1 MKKVLGLTLLAA
13 LGAFVVFM
21 TGCIPP
27 SEVPTPTGLTVE
39 ATADGAGVKLTWNAV
54 TVEGE
59 DVTYDIYFEGA
70 LLEFGEAIEV
80 TYYEDADPG
89 KAGEYEVIAVAGGE
103 ESEPAEISTKP
114 IAVAP
119 LEGWDINASG
129 ESGITFNV
137 AGKAIVTHSMGATG
151 TKRDEVDFYFT
162 NWAGLSAGFEGPY
175 YLASA
180 HKVNDDPGDP
190 DPGYTDWRTTGI
202 SDELGGNIESTTIV
216 PTTSDPDNKYY
227 YDITEELVINGV
239 YAISTQDDYFGIVQ
253 VTNIDETDGGVEFK
267 ATFQPIKGLR
277 LF

>member
-21 TGCIPP
+21 TGCIPIEP
-27 SEVPTPTGLTVE
+27 PGVPRNLAAE
-39 ATADGAGVKLTWNAV
+39 AADGGASVKLTWSEPAD
-54 TVEGE
+54 VEG
-59 DVTYDIYFEGA
+59 DITYSVYFDDEL
-70 LLEFGEAIEV
+70 LLEEITALEYKHTEPDKAGDYEV
-80 TYYEDADPG
+80 T
-89 KAGEYEVIAVAGGE
+89 AVVDGE
-103 ESEPAEISTKP
+103 EGDPAEISTKP
-114 IAVAP
+114 IAIVP

-137 AGKAIVTHSMGATG
+137 AGKAIVTHSIGATG
-151 TKRDEVDFYFT
+151 TYRDKVDFYFT

-190 DPGYTDWRTTGI
+190 NPDYTNWRTTGI